1 MDWVGRVIDG
11 RYVVDGV
18 VGAGGM
24 GVVLSARHKFTGAR
38 VALKMVRK
46 DLGLDPEI
54 SARFL
59 AEARVPA
66 AIDHRGVVKTLDA
79 GQTPDGEL
87 YLVMEL
93 LVGRS
98 LRAEMQVAPP
108 GLAQVRK
115 IGMELLDVLAAAH
128 ARGVIHRDIKP
139 ENIFIS
145 SGPEVNSGPST
156 SAAGGEVKLLDF
168 GITKLLTSGHSV
180 LPRTQAGVMLGTA
193 AYMAP
198 EQLADARTVDARA
211 DLWAVG
217 ITLYELIG
225 GRRPFRGATV
235 EELLVQL
242 VRGEPDPIRAA
253 YPQATPDL
261 EAFFARA
268 LAKDP
273 QQRFASA
280 GEMAQA
286 FARLSL
292 WPPAT
297 TPAAGT
303 PGLAPPLGV
312 APLATPPAGIAGLAT
327 AATAAPGPQ
336 MYGRVKPSTAQTPA
350 APVVTPLP
358 APIPYTATTPAH
370 GTTPAQ
376 PTPAV
381 GVQTF
386 PGAGSTD
393 HMRSRGTPW
402 LLVLAG
408 VFAIVAGAG
417 VVYVVM
423 QRGKHEA
430 TATPAQPAQPQQADA
445 LATPGAPSD
454 AALAPPADAI
464 LVANGSA
471 ATRPAVSPPG
481 GRPVARGSA
490 SGPAPLDPYAGANTP
505 AGTPSRPG
513 GTTSQPNGTTA
524 QPNGTTSQ
532 PTGTAPTAPP
542 PAGDF
547 CDASCKMLASCH
559 LGSRTCQA
567 DCAGNPTIHA
577 CLVSANGDCN
587 AFAACMFGGFCG
599 QLPIGGHSCSEAMDC
614 ESSCGGNQVCVCN
627 CIQGLA
633 PNRSAAL
640 LGLRGCAA
648 PCRGDTACIAKNC
661 DPQIRRC
668 RAQ

>member
-46 DLGLDPEI
+46 DLGVDPEI

-79 GQTPDGEL
+79 GQTPEGEL

-98 LRAEMQVAPP
+98 LRAEMQAAQP
-108 GLAQVRK
+108 GLVQIRK

-139 ENIFIS
+139 ENIFIVQPDS
-145 SGPEVNSGPST
+145 Q
-156 SAAGGEVKLLDF
+156 VKLLDF

-180 LPRTQAGVMLGTA
+180 LPRTQAGAMLGTA

-268 LAKDP
+268 LARDP

-280 GEMAQA
+280 GDMAQA
-286 FARLSL
+286 FARLTL
-292 WPPAT
+292 WPPAS
-297 TPAAGT
+297 TPAIGT
-303 PGLAPPLGV
+303 PGLAV
-312 APLATPPAGIAGLAT
+312 APLATPPAGTPGLPTMAT
-327 AATAAPGPQ
+327 GAPQ
-336 MYGRVKPSTAQTPA
+336 MYGRIKPPTAQTPA
-350 APVVTPLP
+350 APAVTPLP
-358 APIPYTATTPAH
+358 VPIPYSPTPS
-370 GTTPAQ
+370 Q
-376 PTPAV
+376 PTPSV
-381 GVQTF
+381 TPPLGLQTNASRTDQMHAR
-386 PGAGSTD
+386 GA
-393 HMRSRGTPW
+393 PW
-402 LLVLAG
+402 LLVIAG
-408 VFAIVAGAG
+408 LFAVIAGAG
-417 VVYVVM
+417 IVYFVM
-423 QRGKHEA
+423 QRGKHE
-430 TATPAQPAQPQQADA
+430 PPPPPPQQPVAVVTAPADA
-445 LATPGAPSD
+445 AVVVAPPPAVD
-454 AALAPPADAI
+454 AAL
-464 LVANGSA
+464 VAAAGSA
-471 ATRPAVSPPG
+471 ATRPTKLPHGTP
-481 GRPVARGSA
+481 
-490 SGPAPLDPYAGANTP
+490 SGPAPLDPYAGSSVA
-505 AGTPSRPG
+505 
-513 GTTSQPNGTTA
+513 
-524 QPNGTTSQ
+524 
-532 PTGTAPTAPP
+532 APP
-542 PAGDF
+542 PPAADF
-547 CDASCKMLASCH
+547 CDTSCKMLASCH
-559 LGSRTCQA
+559 LGSRTCAA
-567 DCAGNPTIHA
+567 DCAGNPTIHE
-577 CLVSANGDCN
+577 CLVNANGDCN
-587 AFAACMFGGFCG
+587 AFAACMFGGYCG
-599 QLPIGGHSCSEAMDC
+599 QYPRGGHSCSEAMDC
-614 ESSCGGNQVCVCN
+614 ESSCGGNQVCVCG
-627 CIQGLA
+627 CITGLA

-661 DPQIRRC
+661 DAQIRRC
-668 RAQ
+668 RGQ

>member
-1 MDWVGRVIDG
+1 
-11 RYVVDGV
+11 
-18 VGAGGM
+18 
-24 GVVLSARHKFTGAR
+24 
-38 VALKMVRK
+38 
-46 DLGLDPEI
+46 
-54 SARFL
+54 
-59 AEARVPA
+59 PA
-66 AIDHRGVVKTLDA
+66 TIDHRGVVKTLDA

-98 LRAEMQVAPP
+98 LRAEMQAAPP

-139 ENIFIS
+139 ENIFVVQ
-145 SGPEVNSGPST
+145 P
-156 SAAGGEVKLLDF
+156 GGEVKLLDF

-180 LPRTQAGVMLGTA
+180 LPRTQAGAMLGTA

-217 ITLYELIG
+217 ITLYELIA

-286 FARLSL
+286 FARLSS
-292 WPPAT
+292 WSPAV

-303 PGLAPPLGV
+303 PGIAPPLPA

-327 AATAAPGPQ
+327 QATGAQASAPQ
-336 MYGRVKPSTAQTPA
+336 MYGRIKQPSAQTPA

-358 APIPYTATTPAH
+358 APIPYSPATPVQGTPAL
-370 GTTPAQ
+370 
-376 PTPAV
+376 
-381 GVQTF
+381 QTS

-393 HMRSRGTPW
+393 RIRARGTPW
-402 LLVLAG
+402 LLVVAG
-408 VFAIVAGAG
+408 VLAIVAGAG

-423 QRGKHEA
+423 QGRKHE
-430 TATPAQPAQPQQADA
+430 PPVQPAPQQPPVAV
-445 LATPGAPSD
+445 LVTPD
-454 AALAPPADAI
+454 AATVAPPPPAIDAAVI
-464 LVANGSA
+464 AAAGSATSKPASASPAGKPVPRGSA
-471 ATRPAVSPPG
+471 AA
-481 GRPVARGSA
+481 
-490 SGPAPLDPYAGANTP
+490 GPAPLDPYAGGNPTR
-505 AGTPSRPG
+505 RP
-513 GTTSQPNGTTA
+513 TT
-524 QPNGTTSQ
+524 
-532 PTGTAPTAPP
+532 TAPTPPTPP
-542 PAGDF
+542 PVETPATDF

-559 LGSRTCQA
+559 LGSRTGPA

-587 AFAACMFGGFCG
+587 AFAACMFGGYCG
-599 QLPIGGHSCSEAMDC
+599 QLPAGGHSCSEAMDC
-614 ESSCGGNQVCVCN
+614 ESSCAGNQVCVCS
-627 CIQGLA
+627 CIQGL
-633 PNRSAAL
+633 
-640 LGLRGCAA
+640 
-648 PCRGDTACIAKNC
+648 
-661 DPQIRRC
+661 
-668 RAQ
+668 

>member
-24 GVVLSARHKFTGAR
+24 GVVLSARHKFTSAR
-38 VALKMVRK
+38 VALKMMRK

-79 GQTPDGEL
+79 GQTPEGEL

-93 LVGRS
+93 LAGRS
-98 LRAEMQVAPP
+98 LRAEMQAMQP
-108 GLAQVRK
+108 GLAQIRK

-128 ARGVIHRDIKP
+128 VRGVIHRDIKP
-139 ENIFIS
+139 ENIFVTQPD
-145 SGPEVNSGPST
+145 GQ
-156 SAAGGEVKLLDF
+156 VKLLDF

-180 LPRTQAGVMLGTA
+180 LPRTQAGAMLGTA

-261 EAFFARA
+261 EAFFARG

-273 QQRFASA
+273 QKRFASA

-292 WPPAT
+292 WPPLASPSGGLPAFAGMPGIAT
-297 TPAAGT
+297 PPAGT
-303 PGLAPPLGV
+303 PGLA
-312 APLATPPAGIAGLAT
+312 TPPAGTPGLAT
-327 AATAAPGPQ
+327 MATGAPGQQ
-336 MYGRVKPSTAQTPA
+336 MYGRIKPPTAQTPA

-358 APIPYTATTPAH
+358 APIPYPQVQPTTPVAQ
-370 GTTPAQ
+370 TP
-376 PTPAV
+376 PL
-381 GVQTF
+381 GLQT
-386 PGAGSTD
+386 GSTGSTEQ
-393 HMRSRGTPW
+393 MRPAGAPW
-402 LLVLAG
+402 LLIVAGALA
-408 VFAIVAGAG
+408 VVAGAG
-417 VVYVVM
+417 VVYFVM
-423 QRGKHEA
+423 QSRKHE
-430 TATPAQPAQPQQADA
+430 TPVQPAPQQPPVAVIA
-445 LATPGAPSD
+445 
-454 AALAPPADAI
+454 PADASS
-464 LVANGSA
+464 VAPAPVVLDAPIVVATGSA
-471 ATRPAVSPPG
+471 GSKPKPG
-481 GRPVARGSA
+481 ARGSA
-490 SGPAPLDPYAGANTP
+490 GGPAPLDPYAGGSTGPNAGGSTGANRPTGMNPTGTNPAGANPAGPNP
-505 AGTPSRPG
+505 AGTNPLVG
-513 GTTSQPNGTTA
+513 
-524 QPNGTTSQ
+524 
-532 PTGTAPTAPP
+532 APP
-542 PAGDF
+542 AAGDF

-559 LGSRTCQA
+559 LGSRTCAA
-567 DCAGNPTIHA
+567 DCAGNQTIHD

-587 AFAACMFGGFCG
+587 AFAACMFGGYCG
-599 QLPIGGHSCSEAMDC
+599 QLPSGGHSCSEAMDC

-648 PCRGDTACIAKNC
+648 PCRGDTACIAKTC

>member
-46 DLGLDPEI
+46 DLGVDPEI

-98 LRAEMQVAPP
+98 LRAEIEAAPP
-108 GLAQVRK
+108 SLVQIRK

-139 ENIFIS
+139 ENIFIVQPDS
-145 SGPEVNSGPST
+145 Q
-156 SAAGGEVKLLDF
+156 VKLLDF

-180 LPRTQAGVMLGTA
+180 LPRTQAGAMLGTA

-225 GRRPFRGATV
+225 GRRPFRGKTV

-268 LAKDP
+268 LARDP

-286 FARLSL
+286 FARLTL
-292 WPPAT
+292 WPPAS
-297 TPAAGT
+297 TPAIGTPGLATPPAGT
-303 PGLAPPLGV
+303 PGLATPPAGS
-312 APLATPPAGIAGLAT
+312 LATPPAGTPGLAT
-327 AATAAPGPQ
+327 PPAGTPGLATVATAAPGPQ
-336 MYGRVKPSTAQTPA
+336 MYGRIKPPTAQTPA

-358 APIPYTATTPAH
+358 APIPYSPTPSR
-370 GTTPAQ
+370 

-381 GVQTF
+381 LQSS
-386 PGAGSTD
+386 AGSTD
-393 HMRSRGTPW
+393 QMHAPGVPW
-402 LLVLAG
+402 LLVIAG
-408 VFAIVAGAG
+408 LFAVVAGAG
-417 VVYVVM
+417 VVYFVM
-423 QRGKHEA
+423 QRGKHE
-430 TATPAQPAQPQQADA
+430 PAPAPAA
-445 LATPGAPSD
+445 HPIVAVAPVD
-454 AALAPPADAI
+454 AATMTPPPAVDAAI
-464 LVANGSA
+464 LAMTTGSA
-471 ATRPAVSPPG
+471 TSKPVKPAPHGTPT
-481 GRPVARGSA
+481 
-490 SGPAPLDPYAGANTP
+490 GPAPVDPYASSGSSSVA
-505 AGTPSRPG
+505 
-513 GTTSQPNGTTA
+513 
-524 QPNGTTSQ
+524 
-532 PTGTAPTAPP
+532 APP
-542 PAGDF
+542 PPKSPAADF

-559 LGSRTCQA
+559 LGSRTCAA
-567 DCAGNPTIHA
+567 DCAGNPTIHE
-577 CLVSANGDCN
+577 CLVHANGDCN
-587 AFAACMFGGFCG
+587 AFAACMFGGYCSQYPRG
-599 QLPIGGHSCSEAMDC
+599 THSCSEAMDC

-627 CIQGLA
+627 CITGLA
-633 PNRSAAL
+633 PSRSAAL

-661 DPQIRRC
+661 DAQIRRC
-668 RAQ
+668 RGQ